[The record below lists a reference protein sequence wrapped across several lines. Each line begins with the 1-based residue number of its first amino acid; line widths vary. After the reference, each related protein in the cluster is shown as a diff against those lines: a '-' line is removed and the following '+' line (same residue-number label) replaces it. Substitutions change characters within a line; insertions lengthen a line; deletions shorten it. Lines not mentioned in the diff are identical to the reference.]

1 MSDTSPGTSATP
13 GTPGTPG
20 TSGATGAGAM
30 LRAAREKQGLHIA
43 ALAAAIKVSP
53 RKLDALEHDRWHELP
68 DATFTRALAQTVCRT
83 LKIDARPVLDKL
95 PPAASTT
102 LEPSDARLNEP
113 FRERPGRE
121 EPGFAATAVR
131 PMVWGA
137 AALMVAA
144 VAVYL
149 LPADLWSR
157 LATPTPGVAQVV
169 APGVAQI
176 VAQVVAQV
184 PAPAANPDPAIAPVP
199 AAASA
204 AIGAV
209 ASSASAALVDAATV
223 TAPAAA
229 SAPMTPAVSVSTPVA
244 VVLSPQPVQPAIP
257 AVAPALPLMAPA
269 PSASGVVQLRTSKAS
284 WIEAR
289 DARGATLLSR
299 TVLPGESV
307 ALDGKL
313 PIRMTIGNAS
323 ATQLAFRGNAID
335 LTPSTR
341 DNIARV
347 ELQ

>member
-1 MSDTSPGTSATP
+1 
-13 GTPGTPG
+13 
-20 TSGATGAGAM
+20 M
-30 LRAAREKQGLHIA
+30 LRAARERQGLHIA

-95 PPAASTT
+95 PPASATT
-102 LEPSDARLNEP
+102 LEPRDAGLNEP
-113 FRERPGRE
+113 FRDRPGRE

-144 VAVYL
+144 VSVYF

-157 LATPTPGVAQVV
+157 LAM
-169 APGVAQI
+169 
-176 VAQVVAQV
+176 
-184 PAPAANPDPAIAPVP
+184 PAPAVAPVAAPMARPNPVMAPSPAPSSAAVGDVAP
-199 AAASA
+199 AAS
-204 AIGAV
+204 V
-209 ASSASAALVDAATV
+209 ALVDAVTV

-229 SAPMTPAVSVSTPVA
+229 PAPALPASSTATPVA
-244 VVLSPQPVQPAIP
+244 VVLSPQPPSAVTPTTPA
-257 AVAPALPLMAPA
+257 AAPA
-269 PSASGVVQLRTSKAS
+269 PPLAVVVVASAAASGVVQLRTSKAS

-307 ALDGKL
+307 ALDGRL

-335 LTPSTR
+335 LAPSTR

>member
-1 MSDTSPGTSATP
+1 
-13 GTPGTPG
+13 
-20 TSGATGAGAM
+20 M

-95 PPAASTT
+95 PPAASST
-102 LEPSDARLNEP
+102 LESSDAGLNEP

-149 LPADLWSR
+149 LPEDLWSR
-157 LATPTPGVAQVV
+157 FAASAPVLAPVA
-169 APGVAQI
+169 APL
-176 VAQVVAQV
+176 
-184 PAPAANPDPAIAPVP
+184 ANPDPVASPIP
-199 AAASA
+199 AATVASA
-204 AIGAV
+204 AAGGV
-209 ASSASAALVDAATV
+209 VSSGSAAPAALAEAVTV
-223 TAPAAA
+223 NAPAAA
-229 SAPMTPAVSVSTPVA
+229 PAPAVPASPTLTPVA
-244 VVLSPQPVQPAIP
+244 VAPSTQSPA
-257 AVAPALPLMAPA
+257 AVAPAVA
-269 PSASGVVQLRTSKAS
+269 SAAAGPGVVQLRTSKAS

-289 DARGATLLSR
+289 DALGATLLSR

-307 ALDGKL
+307 ALDGRL

>member
-1 MSDTSPGTSATP
+1 MSEAPAPIASAATSA
-13 GTPGTPG
+13 
-20 TSGATGAGAM
+20 GAGAGAM

-95 PPAASTT
+95 PPASAMALQPRDAS
-102 LEPSDARLNEP
+102 LNEP
-113 FRERPGRE
+113 FRERAGRD
-121 EPGFAATAVR
+121 EPSFAATAVR
-131 PMVWGA
+131 PMIWGA
-137 AALMVAA
+137 ALLLVAA
-144 VAVYL
+144 VVVYV

-157 LATPTPGVAQVV
+157 FSAPAVITQPIAKPLVMAPLPAATPPALDVASV
-169 APGVAQI
+169 ASPVA
-176 VAQVVAQV
+176 ADA
-184 PAPAANPDPAIAPVP
+184 VP

-204 AIGAV
+204 ASSLQV
-209 ASSASAALVDAATV
+209 ATDERSLSVSPAAAAAALPVA
-223 TAPAAA
+223 AAA
-229 SAPMTPAVSVSTPVA
+229 SA
-244 VVLSPQPVQPAIP
+244 L
-257 AVAPALPLMAPA
+257 
-269 PSASGVVQLRTSKAS
+269 VQLRTTRAS
-284 WIEAR
+284 WIEVR

-307 ALDGKL
+307 GLDGNL

-323 ATQLAFRGNAID
+323 STQLGFRGQLID
-335 LTPSTR
+335 LAPRTR